1 MVSTCHVVELGP
13 PPSRAPRSPGLHQSQ
28 IIQAIAREVGILPKD
43 EWLEELGL
51 IDLSTETWWEGLD
64 AVARL
69 RISLGLAWEEWY
81 IPQIPEVVDHPGE
94 MTVEGCHMTHDG
106 ESLDVILTPQS
117 PTFFGG
123 NPGGGKLFRQKYVLA
138 LHEVKLTYK
147 SIRTVGNLLNQWMWI
162 AQMMGYCRALGT
174 RIAHLHVFFVCG
186 DYTWPMRPKLLRWD
200 IEFTQT
206 EIEEGW
212 ELLMDYRRE
221 RMGL

>member
-1 MVSTCHVVELGP
+1 MVSACHEISLGP
-13 PPSRAPRSPGLHQSQ
+13 PPSRAPRSPGLHQSH
-28 IIQAIAREVGILPKD
+28 IIQAIAREVGILPKED
-43 EWLEELGL
+43 WLEELDL
-51 IDLSTETWWEGLD
+51 IDLSSERWWEGLD

-94 MTVEGCHMTHDG
+94 MVVDGIYMTHDG
-106 ESLDVILTPQS
+106 ESLDVVFTPSRTLT
-117 PTFFGG
+117 
-123 NPGGGKLFRQKYVLA
+123 LA

-147 SIRTVGNLLNQWMWI
+147 STRTVGNLLNQWMWI

-174 RIAHLHVFFVCG
+174 RIAHLHVLFVCG
-186 DYTWPMRPKLLRWD
+186 DYTWPMRPKLIRWD
-200 IEFTQT
+200 IEFTQA
-206 EIEEGW
+206 ELDEGW